1 MVVSSALFLF
11 LILFRADYATIISST
26 SLFMWPIIYVFDTL
40 TYVWL
45 CLALASYSIINTFQ
59 ANASGYLYS
68 VTSNK
73 LVNTVQSSTTQSKLM
88 LSSIAPNKTL
98 DNNWLKL
105 VHGVMTSRLSIDKI
119 SSANSELINR
129 HGLVRS
135 SNTDVSIFLTT
146 NKSNFINTTSRTKL
160 FYSNNSMYSSKAS
173 ALLNNVY
180 FNSNTSLNSLSNNT
194 SVSSVYSNAISENLS
209 LANQTRWLLRMSPI
223 SEKIIKDNFNFTQA
237 KQLLGSPITHAVSS
251 SNNIWASNN
260 LSKIKDTS
268 NLLLSENI
276 SKIEFFEDSRAWSM
290 KKMLLGL
297 DHTTYSLNFEPSNSD
312 KLDNQESSSLT
323 TAYLLDYN
331 LMQGLL
337 SLPSSASNEI
347 ASTLNSSNLSLVSS
361 DKTVYQDSFNN
372 YLFNISTT
380 TLSGNLPSY
389 KYSNSKVTA
398 FKFL

>member
-1 MVVSSALFLF
+1 MS
-11 LILFRADYATIISST
+11 
-26 SLFMWPIIYVFDTL
+26 
-40 TYVWL
+40 
-45 CLALASYSIINTFQ
+45 
-59 ANASGYLYS
+59 
-68 VTSNK
+68 
-73 LVNTVQSSTTQSKLM
+73 TVQPSSTQSKLM

-98 DNNWLKL
+98 DSNWLKL

-119 SSANSELINR
+119 SSANNELINR

-146 NKSNFINTTSRTKL
+146 DKSNFISTTLGTKL
-160 FYSNNSMYSSKAS
+160 LYPNNSMYSSKAS

-297 DHTTYSLNFEPSNSD
+297 DHTTYSLNFEPSNAD

-337 SLPSSASNEI
+337 SLPSSASTEI
-347 ASTLNSSNLSLVSS
+347 ASSLNSSNLSLVSS

>member
-1 MVVSSALFLF
+1 MAFSSAVLLF
-11 LILFRADYATIISST
+11 LILFRADYASIVSST
-26 SLFMWPIIYVFDTL
+26 SLFMWPIIYIFDTL

-59 ANASGYLYS
+59 ANVSGYLYNA
-68 VTSNK
+68 TSNK
-73 LVNTVQSSTTQSKLM
+73 LVNTIRSGDAQSKLM

-119 SSANSELINR
+119 SSASNELIGKND
-129 HGLVRS
+129 LIRS

-146 NKSNFINTTSRTKL
+146 DKSNFIGSTLETNLLYPT
-160 FYSNNSMYSSKAS
+160 NIMYSSKAS
-173 ALLNNVY
+173 ALLDNVY
-180 FNSNTSLNSLSNNT
+180 FNSNTSLNSLSNNA

-268 NLLLSENI
+268 SLLLSENI

-297 DHTTYSLNFEPSNSD
+297 NHSTYSLNFEPSVTD
-312 KLDNQESSSLT
+312 KLTNSESSSLA

-331 LMQGLL
+331 LMQNLL
-337 SLPSSASNEI
+337 SLPSSTLGETE
-347 ASTLNSSNLSLVSS
+347 STFNNSNLSLVSG

-389 KYSNSKVTA
+389 KYSNSKTNT